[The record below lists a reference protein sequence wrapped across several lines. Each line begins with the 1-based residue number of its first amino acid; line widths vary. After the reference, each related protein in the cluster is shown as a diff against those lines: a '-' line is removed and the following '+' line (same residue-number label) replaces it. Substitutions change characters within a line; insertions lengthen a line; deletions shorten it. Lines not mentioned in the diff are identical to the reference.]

1 MSTTTA
7 AAAQSD
13 RSLSRAA
20 LLMTLSAVLFGTMA
34 ITIRYASAQ
43 LHPFEIA
50 FFRSLFGALFTLPL
64 MLRHGANVLRTPVL
78 GFYVVRCAVGIA
90 SMTAGFW
97 AMVHLPLAQA
107 ISLYYATPLFVTIG
121 AVLVLGEI
129 VRVRRWTA
137 VIIGFIGV
145 LIIVRPGTSGFAGAS
160 LVAIGAAALSGGVTI
175 SIKYLARSEPVDR
188 IVLLTQLL
196 WVPLS
201 LPLAVWVWQW
211 PHGTIWL
218 WAILSGLLG
227 TSAHMCWTR
236 ALQRADASLIAP
248 ISFVQLPVVSV
259 LAYLCFGE
267 KLDSGT
273 ALGSAV
279 IFAANV
285 YIAQRETRLARRAAT
300 APSSD
305 GELIR

>member
-1 MSTTTA
+1 
-7 AAAQSD
+7 
-13 RSLSRAA
+13 
-20 LLMTLSAVLFGTMA
+20 MTLSAVLFGSMA
-34 ITIRYASAQ
+34 IAIRYASAE

-50 FFRSLFGALFTLPL
+50 FFRSLFGALFALPL
-64 MLRHGANVLRTPVL
+64 VYRDGRDVLRTPVL
-78 GFYVVRCAVGIA
+78 GFYVVRCTAGIA
-90 SMTAGFW
+90 SMLAGFW

-107 ISLYYATPLFVTIG
+107 VSLYYATPLFVTIG
-121 AVLVLGEI
+121 AVLVLGEV

-137 VIIGFIGV
+137 VLVGFVGV
-145 LIIVRPGTSGFAGAS
+145 LIIVRPGTSGFSHAS
-160 LVAIGAAALSGGVTI
+160 LIAIGAAALSGGVTI
-175 SIKYLARSEPVDR
+175 SIKYLARTEPADR

-201 LPLAVWVWQW
+201 LPAALLVWQW
-211 PHGTIWL
+211 PHGTTWL

-236 ALQRADASLIAP
+236 ALQGADASLIAP

-267 KLDSGT
+267 TLDAGT
-273 ALGSAV
+273 AIGSAV

-285 YIAQRETRLARRAAT
+285 YIAQREARQSRRASGQA
-300 APSSD
+300 SD

>member
-1 MSTTTA
+1 MSVVVR
-7 AAAQSD
+7 SD
-13 RSLSRAA
+13 HSLLRPA

-50 FFRSLFGALFTLPL
+50 FFRSLFGALFTLPFVYRGG
-64 MLRHGANVLRTPVL
+64 MEMLRTPLL

-90 SMTAGFW
+90 SMCAGFW

-107 ISLYYATPLFVTIG
+107 VSLYYATPLFVTIG
-121 AVLVLGEI
+121 AVLVLGEV

-137 VIIGFIGV
+137 VIVGFIGV
-145 LIIVRPGTSGFAGAS
+145 LIIVRPGTSSFSAAS
-160 LVAIGAAALSGGVTI
+160 LIAIGAAALSGGVTI
-175 SIKYLARSEPVDR
+175 SIKYLSRTEPANR

-201 LPLAVWVWQW
+201 LPMALPVWLW
-211 PHGTIWL
+211 PHGETWL
-218 WAILSGLLG
+218 WAILSGMLG
-227 TSAHMCWTR
+227 TTAHMCWTR

-267 KLDSGT
+267 KLGAGT
-273 ALGSAV
+273 VLGSAV
-279 IFAANV
+279 IFASNV
-285 YIAQRETRLARRAAT
+285 YIAQREARLARRASIEA
-300 APSSD
+300 SD
-305 GELIR
+305 GELNR

>member
-1 MSTTTA
+1 
-7 AAAQSD
+7 
-13 RSLSRAA
+13 
-20 LLMTLSAVLFGTMA
+20 VF
-34 ITIRYASAQ
+34 RY
-43 LHPFEIA
+43 
-50 FFRSLFGALFTLPL
+50 GAE
-64 MLRHGANVLRTPVL
+64 VWRTPVL

-97 AMVHLPLAQA
+97 AMVHMPLAQA

-121 AVLVLGEI
+121 AVLVLGEV
-129 VRVRRWTA
+129 VRMRRWTA

-145 LIIVRPGTSGFAGAS
+145 LIIVRPGTSGFSATS
-160 LVAIGAAALSGGVTI
+160 LIAIGAAALSGGVTI
-175 SIKYLARSEPVDR
+175 SIKYLARTEPANR

-201 LPLAVWVWQW
+201 LPLALLVWQW
-211 PHGTIWL
+211 PRPEIWV

-227 TSAHMCWTR
+227 TTAHMCWTR

-259 LAYLCFGE
+259 LAFLCFGE
-267 KLDSGT
+267 KLDAGT
-273 ALGSAV
+273 ALGSGV

-285 YIAQRETRLARRAAT
+285 YIAQREARLARRISVAGA
-300 APSSD
+300 SD
-305 GELIR
+305 GELNR

>member
-1 MSTTTA
+1 
-7 AAAQSD
+7 
-13 RSLSRAA
+13 
-20 LLMTLSAVLFGTMA
+20 MTLSAVLFGTMA

-64 MLRHGANVLRTPVL
+64 VLRHGAEVWRTPVL

-97 AMVHLPLAQA
+97 AMVHMPLAQA

-121 AVLVLGEI
+121 AVLVLGEV
-129 VRVRRWTA
+129 VRMRRWTA

-145 LIIVRPGTSGFAGAS
+145 LIIVRPGTSGFSATS
-160 LVAIGAAALSGGVTI
+160 LIAIGAAALSGGVTI
-175 SIKYLARSEPVDR
+175 SIKYLARTEPANR

-201 LPLAVWVWQW
+201 LPLALLVWQW
-211 PHGTIWL
+211 PRADIWV

-227 TSAHMCWTR
+227 TTAHMCWTR

-267 KLDSGT
+267 KLDAGT
-273 ALGSAV
+273 AIGSGV
-279 IFAANV
+279 IFAANA
-285 YIAQRETRLARRAAT
+285 YIAQREARLARRVSVAEA
-300 APSSD
+300 SD

>member
-1 MSTTTA
+1 
-7 AAAQSD
+7 
-13 RSLSRAA
+13 
-20 LLMTLSAVLFGTMA
+20 MTLSAVLFGTMA

-50 FFRSLFGALFTLPL
+50 FFRSLFGALFTLPFVY
-64 MLRHGANVLRTPVL
+64 RGGIDVVRTPLL

-90 SMTAGFW
+90 SMCAGFW

-121 AVLVLGEI
+121 AVLVLGEV
-129 VRVRRWTA
+129 VRIRRWSA
-137 VIIGFIGV
+137 VLVGFAGV
-145 LIIVRPGTSGFAGAS
+145 LIIVRPGTSGFSTAS
-160 LVAIGAAALSGGVTI
+160 LIAIGAAALSGGVTI
-175 SIKYLARSEPVDR
+175 SIKYLARTEPADR

-201 LPLAVWVWQW
+201 LPMALFVWQW
-211 PHGTIWL
+211 PHGSTWL

-267 KLDSGT
+267 TLDAGT
-273 ALGSAV
+273 AVGSGV

-285 YIAQRETRLARRAAT
+285 YIAQREARMARRESIQT
-300 APSSD
+300 SD
-305 GELIR
+305 GELNR

>member
-1 MSTTTA
+1 
-7 AAAQSD
+7 
-13 RSLSRAA
+13 
-20 LLMTLSAVLFGTMA
+20 MTLSATLFGAMA

-50 FFRSLFGALFTLPL
+50 FFRCLFGALFTVPL
-64 MLRHGANVLRTPVL
+64 VYKGSLDIVRTPML

-90 SMTAGFW
+90 SMCAGFW

-107 ISLYYATPLFVTIG
+107 VSLYYATPLFVTVG

-129 VRVRRWTA
+129 VRIRRWTA
-137 VIIGFIGV
+137 VLIGFVGV
-145 LIIVRPGTSGFAGAS
+145 LIIVRPGSSGFSAAS
-160 LVAIGAAALSGGVTI
+160 LIAIGAAALSGGVTI
-175 SIKYLARSEPVDR
+175 SIKYLARTEPANR

-201 LPLAVWVWQW
+201 LPLALFVWQW
-211 PHGTIWL
+211 PQGVTWL
-218 WAILSGLLG
+218 WVILSGLLG
-227 TSAHMCWTR
+227 TTAHMCWTR

-267 KLDSGT
+267 RLDAGT
-273 ALGSAV
+273 AIGSGI
-279 IFAANV
+279 IFASNV
-285 YIAQRETRLARRAAT
+285 YIAQREARLARRVSAAAT
-300 APSSD
+300 SD
-305 GELIR
+305 GELNR

>member
-1 MSTTTA
+1 MSVVVR
-7 AAAQSD
+7 SD
-13 RSLSRAA
+13 HSLLRPA

-50 FFRSLFGALFTLPL
+50 FFRSLFGALFTLPFVYRGG
-64 MLRHGANVLRTPVL
+64 MEMLRTPLL

-90 SMTAGFW
+90 SMCAGFW

-107 ISLYYATPLFVTIG
+107 VSLYYATPLFVTIG
-121 AVLVLGEI
+121 AVLVLGEV

-137 VIIGFIGV
+137 VIVGFIGV
-145 LIIVRPGTSGFAGAS
+145 LIIVRPGTSSFSAAS
-160 LVAIGAAALSGGVTI
+160 LIAIGAAALSGGVTI
-175 SIKYLARSEPVDR
+175 SIKYLSRTEPANR

-201 LPLAVWVWQW
+201 LPMALPVWQW
-211 PHGTIWL
+211 PHGETWL
-218 WAILSGLLG
+218 WAILSGMLG
-227 TSAHMCWTR
+227 TTAHMCWTR

-267 KLDSGT
+267 KLGAGT
-273 ALGSAV
+273 VLGSAV
-279 IFAANV
+279 IFASNV
-285 YIAQRETRLARRAAT
+285 YIAQREARLARRASIEA
-300 APSSD
+300 SD
-305 GELIR
+305 GELNR

>member
-1 MSTTTA
+1 
-7 AAAQSD
+7 
-13 RSLSRAA
+13 LLHAA
-20 LLMTLSAVLFGTMA
+20 LLMTLSAVLFGSMA

-64 MLRHGANVLRTPVL
+64 VVRRGADVWRTPVL

-121 AVLVLGEI
+121 AVLVLGEA
-129 VRVRRWTA
+129 VRFRRWTA

-145 LIIVRPGTSGFAGAS
+145 LIIVRPGTSGFSAAS
-160 LVAIGAAALSGGVTI
+160 LIAIGAAALSGGVTI
-175 SIKYLARSEPVDR
+175 SIKYLARSEPADR

-201 LPLAVWVWQW
+201 LPLALFVWQW
-211 PHGTIWL
+211 PHGVVWF

-259 LAYLCFGE
+259 LAYLCFDE
-267 KLDSGT
+267 KVDAGT
-273 ALGSAV
+273 AIGSAV
-279 IFAANV
+279 IFASNV
-285 YIAQRETRLARRAAT
+285 YIAQREARQARRA
-300 APSSD
+300 SIEVSD
-305 GELIR
+305 GELNR

>member
-1 MSTTTA
+1 
-7 AAAQSD
+7 
-13 RSLSRAA
+13 
-20 LLMTLSAVLFGTMA
+20 MTLSAVLFGTMA

-64 MLRHGANVLRTPVL
+64 ALRHGAQVWRTPVL

-107 ISLYYATPLFVTIG
+107 VSLYYATPLFVTIG
-121 AVLVLGEI
+121 AVLVLGEV

-137 VIIGFIGV
+137 VLIGFVGV
-145 LIIVRPGTSGFAGAS
+145 LIIVRPGTSGFSAAS
-160 LVAIGAAALSGGVTI
+160 LIAIGAAALSGGVTI
-175 SIKYLARSEPVDR
+175 SIKYLARSEPADR

-201 LPLAVWVWQW
+201 LPLALFVWQW
-211 PHGTIWL
+211 PQPHIWM

-259 LAYLCFGE
+259 LAYFCFGE
-267 KLDSGT
+267 KVDAGT
-273 ALGSAV
+273 AIGSGV
-279 IFAANV
+279 IFAANA
-285 YIAQRETRLARRAAT
+285 YIARRETRLTRHANVEA
-300 APSSD
+300 SD
-305 GELIR
+305 GELNR

>member
-1 MSTTTA
+1 
-7 AAAQSD
+7 
-13 RSLSRAA
+13 
-20 LLMTLSAVLFGTMA
+20 MTLSAVLFGTMA
-34 ITIRYASAQ
+34 IAIRYASAE

-64 MLRHGANVLRTPVL
+64 VYRGGWNLVRTPML
-78 GFYVVRCAVGIA
+78 GFYLARCTVGIA
-90 SMTAGFW
+90 SMLAGFW

-129 VRVRRWTA
+129 VRARRWSA
-137 VIIGFIGV
+137 VIVGFIGV
-145 LIIVRPGTSGFAGAS
+145 LIIVRPGTSGFSTAS
-160 LVAIGAAALSGGVTI
+160 LIAIGAAALSGGVTI
-175 SIKYLARSEPVDR
+175 SIKYLARTEPADR

-201 LPLAVWVWQW
+201 LPAALLVWQW
-211 PHGTIWL
+211 PHGTTWL

-236 ALQRADASLIAP
+236 ALQGADASLIAP
-248 ISFVQLPVVSV
+248 ISFLQLPVVSV

-267 KLDSGT
+267 TLDVGT

-285 YIAQRETRLARRAAT
+285 YIAQREARLARRANST
-300 APSSD
+300 PSD
-305 GELIR
+305 GELNR

>member
-1 MSTTTA
+1 
-7 AAAQSD
+7 
-13 RSLSRAA
+13 
-20 LLMTLSAVLFGTMA
+20 MTLSAVLFGTMA

-64 MLRHGANVLRTPVL
+64 ALRHGAQVWRTPVL

-107 ISLYYATPLFVTIG
+107 VSLYYATPLFVTIG
-121 AVLVLGEI
+121 AVLVLGEV

-137 VIIGFIGV
+137 VLIGFVGV
-145 LIIVRPGTSGFAGAS
+145 LIIVRPGTSGFSAAS
-160 LVAIGAAALSGGVTI
+160 LIAIGAAALSGGVTI
-175 SIKYLARSEPVDR
+175 SIKYLARSEPADR

-201 LPLAVWVWQW
+201 LPLALFVWQW
-211 PHGTIWL
+211 PQPHIWM

-236 ALQRADASLIAP
+236 ALQRADASVIAP
-248 ISFVQLPVVSV
+248 IGFVQLPVVSV
-259 LAYLCFGE
+259 LAYLCFDE

-273 ALGSAV
+273 AIGSAV

-285 YIAQRETRLARRAAT
+285 YIAQREARLARRA
-300 APSSD
+300 SIEVSD
-305 GELIR
+305 GELNR

>member
-1 MSTTTA
+1 
-7 AAAQSD
+7 
-13 RSLSRAA
+13 
-20 LLMTLSAVLFGTMA
+20 MTLSAVLFGTMA
-34 ITIRYASAQ
+34 IAIRYASAQ

-50 FFRSLFGALFTLPL
+50 FFRSLFGALFSLPL
-64 MLRHGANVLRTPVL
+64 VWRGGSALLRTPMF

-90 SMTAGFW
+90 SMLAGFW

-107 ISLYYATPLFVTIG
+107 VSLYYATPLFVTIG
-121 AVLVLGEI
+121 AVLVLGEV

-137 VIIGFIGV
+137 VIVGFVGV
-145 LIIVRPGTSGFAGAS
+145 LIIVRPGTSGFSGAS
-160 LVAIGAAALSGGVTI
+160 LIAIGAAALSGGVTI
-175 SIKYLARSEPVDR
+175 SIKYLSRTEPADR

-201 LPLAVWVWQW
+201 LPAALFVWQW
-211 PHGTIWL
+211 PHGATWL

-227 TSAHMCWTR
+227 TTAHMCWTR
-236 ALQRADASLIAP
+236 ALQGADASLIAP

-267 KLDSGT
+267 HLDAGT

-285 YIAQRETRLARRAAT
+285 YIAQREARLARRT
-300 APSSD
+300 ALPSD
-305 GELIR
+305 GELNR